1 MPDGPNTKPPVFT
14 ESIPSQAGQTS
25 ALGSMSA
32 PIIFADWIGT
42 YGLANSGIVHIGL
55 EAVRH
60 MPVGGQSIPDRV
72 IVAHLRIPFA
82 PLAILKATIEKI
94 ELMAKPPADARRIEP
109 HSPRGRSRLGS
120 LPAPRGSR
128 ATAGVCF
135 PDLSMR

>member
-1 MPDGPNTKPPVFT
+1 MRAPGLDPTPHSGDWNAKETFMPDGPNTKPPVFT

-42 YGLANSGIVHIGL
+42 FGLANNGIVHIGL

-60 MPVGGQSIPDRV
+60 MPVGGQSVADRV

-82 PLAILKATIEKI
+82 TLAVLKQTIEKI
-94 ELMAKPPADARRIEP
+94 ELMAKP
-109 HSPRGRSRLGS
+109 SGS
-120 LPAPRGSR
+120 
-128 ATAGVCF
+128 TEKN
-135 PDLSMR
+135 

>member
-1 MPDGPNTKPPVFT
+1 MPRPAPGIETPKETFMPDGPNTKPPVFT

-42 YGLANSGIVHIGL
+42 FGLANNGIVHIGL

-60 MPVGGQSIPDRV
+60 MPVGGQSVSDRV

-82 PLAILKATIEKI
+82 TLAVLKQAIEKI
-94 ELMAKPPADARRIEP
+94 ELMANPP
-109 HSPRGRSRLGS
+109 GS
-120 LPAPRGSR
+120 
-128 ATAGVCF
+128 TEKN
-135 PDLSMR
+135 